1 MDVSSDMLSLMSLA
15 FGAAWASGLNLYAT
29 VLILGGL
36 NAFGVVTLPPD
47 MAVISTPEVLITA
60 GVLYFLEFFANK
72 IPGIDTLN
80 DTLHT
85 FIRIPAGAML
95 AYSTVSDT
103 GEPWQA
109 AAALLLGGL
118 VTAGTHAT
126 KTGTRAIINMSPE
139 PFSNWA
145 ASIFEDM
152 LVLIGL
158 LLALFKP
165 AIFLIWLAAFAV
177 FLIWSLPKI
186 WRGLKM
192 LWARIQEMRGNG
204 SAPGTGLALT
214 FTGPPDTPSS
224 RTDIR
229 KPIRKP

>member
-47 MAVISTPEVLITA
+47 MAVISSPEVLITA
-60 GVLYFLEFFANK
+60 AVLYFLEFFADK

-145 ASIFEDM
+145 ASIFEDV

-165 AIFLIWLAAFAV
+165 AIFLIWLAAFGV
-177 FLIWSLPKI
+177 FLIWFLPKI

-204 SAPGTGLALT
+204 PAPGTGLART
-214 FTGPPDTPSS
+214 FTGPPDTSS
-224 RTDIR
+224 SGTDIR
-229 KPIRKP
+229 KP

>member
-60 GVLYFLEFFANK
+60 GVLYFLEFFADK

-139 PFSNWA
+139 PF
-145 ASIFEDM
+145 
-152 LVLIGL
+152 
-158 LLALFKP
+158 FKLGG
-165 AIFLIWLAAFAV
+165 IHI
-177 FLIWSLPKI
+177 
-186 WRGLKM
+186 RGYAGID
-192 LWARIQEMRGNG
+192 WIVVG
-204 SAPGTGLALT
+204 
-214 FTGPPDTPSS
+214 
-224 RTDIR
+224 IV
-229 KPIRKP
+229 

>member
-1 MDVSSDMLSLMSLA
+1 MSPDFLSLISLA

-36 NAFGVVTLPPD
+36 NAFGVVDLPPD
-47 MAVISTPEVLITA
+47 MQVLSSPEMLVTA
-60 GVLYFLEFFANK
+60 GVLYFLEFFADK
-72 IPGIDTLN
+72 IPGVDTLN

-95 AYSTVSDT
+95 AYASVSDV

-145 ASIFEDM
+145 ASIFEDV
-152 LVLIGL
+152 LVVIGL
-158 LLALFKP
+158 MLAIFKP
-165 AIFLIWLAAFAV
+165 VIFLVWLAAFGL
-177 FLIWSLPKI
+177 FLIWFLPKI
-186 WRGLKM
+186 WRGLKL
-192 LWARIQEMRGNG
+192 LWARIQEFRGH
-204 SAPGTGLALT
+204 SSESGTSVART

-224 RTDIR
+224 GTDLR
-229 KPIRKP
+229 KP

>member
-1 MDVSSDMLSLMSLA
+1 MSPDFLSLISLA

-36 NAFGVVTLPPD
+36 NAFGVVDLPPD
-47 MAVISTPEVLITA
+47 MQVLSSPEMLVTA
-60 GVLYFLEFFANK
+60 GVLYFLEFFADK
-72 IPGIDTLN
+72 IPGVDTLN

-95 AYSTVSDT
+95 AYASVSDV

-145 ASIFEDM
+145 ASIFEDVM
-152 LVLIGL
+152 VVIGL
-158 LLALFKP
+158 MLAIFKP
-165 AIFLIWLAAFAV
+165 VIFLVWLAAFGL
-177 FLIWSLPKI
+177 FLIWFLPKI
-186 WRGLKM
+186 WRGLKL
-192 LWARIQEMRGNG
+192 LWARIQEFRGQS
-204 SAPGTGLALT
+204 SAPGTSVART

-224 RTDIR
+224 GTDLR
-229 KPIRKP
+229 KP